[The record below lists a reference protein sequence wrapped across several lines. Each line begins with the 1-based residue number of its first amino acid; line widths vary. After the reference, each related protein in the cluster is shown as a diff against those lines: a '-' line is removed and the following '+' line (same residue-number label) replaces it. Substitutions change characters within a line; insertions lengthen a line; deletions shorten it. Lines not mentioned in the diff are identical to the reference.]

1 METNVTKKLGF
12 PGWAQQLGAGS
23 IANRVRDQF
32 RIYPQ
37 FWLQSI
43 RRKTVTIT
51 INRYQDSASRY
62 IRQYVV
68 NPDNIRNFILNNS
81 DRYTD
86 LVINFVH
93 FDNSIRWG
101 YGGSPKDKMNLNGI
115 TVRTMTINQNGM
127 PTQSHSST
135 GLGSY
140 ELFQNISTIVQT
152 NYN

>member
-1 METNVTKKLGF
+1 METNVTENLGF
-12 PGWAQQLGAGS
+12 PGWAQQLGSGS
-23 IANRVRDQF
+23 IANRVIDQF
-32 RIYPQ
+32 KIYPS

-51 INRYQDSASRY
+51 INRHHDASYRY
-62 IRQYVV
+62 LSQYIV
-68 NPDNIRNFILNNS
+68 NPYNIRNFILNNS

-86 LVINFVH
+86 LVINFVY
-93 FDNSIRWG
+93 FDKSIRWEG
-101 YGGSPKDKMNLNGI
+101 YAHPKDKMNLNGI

-127 PTQSHSST
+127 PKTTNVST

-140 ELFQNISTIVQT
+140 ELFQNISAIVQT

>member
-1 METNVTKKLGF
+1 METNVTKNLGF
-12 PGWAQQLGAGS
+12 PGWAQQLGGGS
-23 IANRVRDQF
+23 IANSVRNQF
-32 RIYPQ
+32 QIYPS

-51 INRYQDSASRY
+51 INRYQDSPGKY
-62 IRQYVV
+62 IRQYFV

-93 FDNSIRWG
+93 FDNSIRWNG
-101 YGGSPKDKMNLNGI
+101 YAGPKDKMNLNGI

-127 PTQSHSST
+127 PGQSNNST

>member
-1 METNVTKKLGF
+1 METNVTKNLGF
-12 PGWAQQLGAGS
+12 PGWAQQLGSGS

-32 RIYPQ
+32 KIYPS

-51 INRYQDSASRY
+51 INRHHDVSGSYHNQY
-62 IRQYVV
+62 IV
-68 NPDNIRNFILNNS
+68 NPNNIRNFILNNS

-86 LVINFVH
+86 LVINFVY
-93 FDNSIRWG
+93 FGKSIRWEG
-101 YGGSPKDKMNLNGI
+101 YAHPKDKMNLNGI

-127 PTQSHSST
+127 PTST
-135 GLGSY
+135 NVSPGLGSY